1 MRRALLGAL
10 LMLSLSLAGCLAPSA
25 AGWGEGGVTVVGD
38 GMNVAVVSD
47 LGPEEVNV
55 PDVKLAGCD
64 AAGMIGVAANQTRL
78 VTIEGHLAASTL
90 YASHGED
97 LRGLSN
103 GVTASVILEA
113 MSYES
118 AEAVPNGQGARVPVK
133 NWAEP
138 LYPETGS
145 GQSTSQ
151 RTVNVEDVD
160 RDSNEAWFVL
170 GLIPGSEHVA
180 SGLGAVN
187 EVHQPIQIEGYLVDS
202 VEGKS
207 LSVGGTS
214 GADSDARQPCL
225 LDVDESNK
233 GTHFVIVHS
242 ISLPG
247 ASVTM
252 DGDADD
258 EWVMGDVPLLGRG
271 GYVVYFLLVAVG
283 GGAGLYVVSS
293 ARVKGAA
300 TSQARVLLGSEN
312 MAKAETARKA
322 PKRKAPEPARAA
334 PEPKKEKKPKKKE
347 DSSIGGFDLDAALS
361 TQGSSG
367 SSKPE
372 RSSRGGS
379 SVVVTEEAS
388 NMAAQTK
395 AASSVAD
402 SASSAPWEAPVPT
415 TERRSGGVTPM
426 GGAPTRSAPAQRS
439 APPQRSDAAPEK
451 PKVRRRRA
459 VRSAAPE
466 PEPEP
471 EPEPAPAPP
480 EEEEFTDFSF

>member
-10 LMLSLSLAGCLAPSA
+10 LVLSFSLAGCLAPSS
-25 AGWGEGGVTVVGD
+25 AGWGEGGVKVVGD
-38 GMNVAVVSD
+38 GMNVTVVSD
-47 LGPEEVNV
+47 LNTAQVSV

-64 AAGMIGVAANQTRL
+64 TDGMIGVASNQPRL
-78 VTIEGHLAASTL
+78 ITIEGHLAASTL
-90 YASHGED
+90 YNAHGED

-113 MSYES
+113 MTYEN
-118 AEAVPNGQGARVPVK
+118 AETVPNGQGARVPVK

-151 RTVNVEDVD
+151 RTVNVQDVD

-170 GLIPGSEHVA
+170 GLIPASEHVA
-180 SGLGAVN
+180 YGLGAVN
-187 EVHQPIQIEGYLVDS
+187 EVHQPIRIEGYLVDS
-202 VEGKS
+202 ADGKS

-214 GADSDARQPCL
+214 GADSIPNQPCT
-225 LDVDESNK
+225 LDVDDSNK

-242 ISLPG
+242 ITLLG

-252 DGDADD
+252 DGEADD
-258 EWVMGDVPLLGRG
+258 EWVMGDVPMLGRG
-271 GYVVYFLLVAVG
+271 GYLVYFLVVAVG
-283 GGAGLYVVSS
+283 GGFGLFVVSS
-293 ARVKGAA
+293 AQVKGAA
-300 TSQARVLLGSEN
+300 ASQAKVLLGQEN

-322 PKRKAPEPARAA
+322 PKRKEPEPKREA
-334 PEPKKEKKPKKKE
+334 PEPKKEKKAKKKE
-347 DSSIGGFDLDAALS
+347 ESSIGGFDLDAALS
-361 TQGSSG
+361 TKGSS

-379 SVVVTEEAS
+379 SVVVTDEAS
-388 NMAAQTK
+388 KMASQSTV
-395 AASSVAD
+395 SSQ
-402 SASSAPWEAPVPT
+402 SSTESSPPWEPPVSTPQ
-415 TERRSGGVTPM
+415 RKSGGVTPM
-426 GGAPTRSAPAQRS
+426 SGGPPRS
-439 APPQRSDAAPEK
+439 APPTRSEPQGEK

-459 VRSAAPE
+459 VRSAAPAPE
-466 PEPEP
+466 PAPEPEP
-471 EPEPAPAPP
+471 EPEPAAAPP

>member
-10 LMLSLSLAGCLAPSA
+10 LVLSLSLAGCLAPSS
-25 AGWGEGGVTVVGD
+25 AGWGEGGVNVVGD
-38 GMNVAVVSD
+38 GMNVTVVSD
-47 LGPEEVNV
+47 LNTAQVSVPE
-55 PDVKLAGCD
+55 VKLAGCD
-64 AAGMIGVAANQTRL
+64 AEGMIGVASNQTRL
-78 VTIEGHLAASTL
+78 ITIEGHLAASTL
-90 YASHGED
+90 YNAHGDD

-113 MSYES
+113 MSYEN
-118 AEAVPNGQGARVPVK
+118 AETVPNGQGARVPVK
-133 NWAEP
+133 DWAEP

-151 RTVNVEDVD
+151 RTVNVQDVD

-180 SGLGAVN
+180 YGLGAVN
-187 EVHQPIQIEGYLVDS
+187 EVHQPIRIEGYLVDS
-202 VEGKS
+202 AEGKS

-214 GADSDARQPCL
+214 GADSIPNQPCT
-225 LDVDESNK
+225 LDVDDSNK
-233 GTHFVIVHS
+233 GTHFVVVHS
-242 ISLPG
+242 VTLLG

-252 DGDADD
+252 DGEADD

-271 GYVVYFLLVAVG
+271 GYLVYFLVVAVG
-283 GGAGLYVVSS
+283 GGFGLFVVSS
-293 ARVKGAA
+293 AQVKGAA
-300 TSQARVLLGSEN
+300 ASQAKVLLGQEN

-322 PKRKAPEPARAA
+322 PKRKEPAPTREA
-334 PEPKKEKKPKKKE
+334 PEPKKEKKAKKKE
-347 DSSIGGFDLDAALS
+347 ESSIGGFDLDAALS
-361 TQGSSG
+361 TKGSSP

-379 SVVVTEEAS
+379 SVVVTDEAS
-388 NMAAQTK
+388 KMASKSTV
-395 AASSVAD
+395 SSPPPAE
-402 SASSAPWEAPVPT
+402 SNAPWEVPVST
-415 TERRSGGVTPM
+415 TERKSSGVTPM
-426 GGAPTRSAPAQRS
+426 SGGPPRS
-439 APPQRSDAAPEK
+439 APPTRSEPQEEK

-466 PEPEP
+466 PEPAPAP
-471 EPEPAPAPP
+471 EPEPAAAPP

>member
-10 LMLSLSLAGCLAPSA
+10 LVLSLSLAGCLAPSS
-25 AGWGEGGVTVVGD
+25 AGWGEGGVNVVGD
-38 GMNVAVVSD
+38 GMNVTVVSD
-47 LGPEEVNV
+47 LSAAQVSVPE
-55 PDVKLAGCD
+55 VKLAGCD
-64 AAGMIGVAANQTRL
+64 AEGEIGVAANQTRL
-78 VTIEGHLAASTL
+78 ITIEGHLAASTL
-90 YASHGED
+90 YANHGDD

-103 GVTASVILEA
+103 GVTAAVILEA

-133 NWAEP
+133 SWVEP

-160 RDSNEAWFVL
+160 RDSNEPWFVL

-180 SGLGAVN
+180 YGFGAVN
-187 EVHQPIQIEGYLVDS
+187 EVHQPIRIEGYLVDS

-214 GADSDARQPCL
+214 GADSDSRQACL
-225 LDVDESNK
+225 LDVDDSNK
-233 GTHFVIVHS
+233 GTHFVLVHS
-242 ISLPG
+242 ITLPG

-258 EWVMGDVPLLGRG
+258 EWVMGNVPLLGRG
-271 GYVVYFLLVAVG
+271 GYVVYFLVVAVG
-283 GGAGLYVVSS
+283 GGAALYVVSS

-300 TSQARVLLGSEN
+300 TSQARVLLGREN

-322 PKRKAPEPARAA
+322 PKRKAPEPARKA
-334 PEPKKEKKPKKKE
+334 PPPKKAKKSK
-347 DSSIGGFDLDAALS
+347 DSGIGGFDLDAALS
-361 TQGSSG
+361 TQGSSA

-388 NMAAQTK
+388 KMSAQTK
-395 AASSVAD
+395 AASSVED
-402 SASSAPWEAPVPT
+402 SGSAPPWEAPVPS

-426 GGAPTRSAPAQRS
+426 GGGPSRSAPAQRS
-439 APPQRSDAAPEK
+439 APPQRSEPAAEQPT
-451 PKVRRRRA
+451 VRRRRA

-471 EPEPAPAPP
+471 EPASAPP
-480 EEEEFTDFSF
+480 EEEEFSDFSF

>member
-10 LMLSLSLAGCLAPSA
+10 LVLSLSLAGCLAPSS
-25 AGWGEGGVTVVGD
+25 AGWGEGGVNVLGD
-38 GMNVAVVSD
+38 GMNVTVVSD
-47 LGPEEVNV
+47 LNTAKVSIPE
-55 PDVKLAGCD
+55 VKLAGCD
-64 AAGMIGVAANQTRL
+64 ADGMIGVASNQTRL
-78 VTIEGHLAASTL
+78 ITIEGHLAASTL
-90 YASHGED
+90 YNTHGED
-97 LRGLSN
+97 LSGLSN

-113 MSYES
+113 MSYEN

-180 SGLGAVN
+180 DGLGAVN
-187 EVHQPIQIEGYLVDS
+187 EVHQPIRIQGYLVDS
-202 VEGKS
+202 AEGKS

-214 GADSDARQPCL
+214 GADSIPNQPCTV
-225 LDVDESNK
+225 DVDDSNK
-233 GTHFVIVHS
+233 GTHFVLVHS
-242 ISLPG
+242 ITLLG

-252 DGDADD
+252 DGEADD
-258 EWVMGDVPLLGRG
+258 EWVMGDVPVLGRG
-271 GYVVYFLLVAVG
+271 GYLVYFLVVAVG
-283 GGAGLYVVSS
+283 GGFGLFFMS
-293 ARVKGAA
+293 AAQVKGAA
-300 TSQARVLLGSEN
+300 ASQAKILLGQEN

-322 PKRKAPEPARAA
+322 PKRKEPEPSRAP
-334 PEPKKEKKPKKKE
+334 PEPKKEKKAKKKE
-347 DSSIGGFDLDAALS
+347 EAGIGGFDLDAALS
-361 TQGSSG
+361 TKGSS

-379 SVVVTEEAS
+379 SVVVTDEAS
-388 NMAAQTK
+388 KMASQSAV
-395 AASSVAD
+395 SSQ
-402 SASSAPWEAPVPT
+402 STTESSAPWESPVSTPQ
-415 TERRSGGVTPM
+415 RKSGGVTPM
-426 GGAPTRSAPAQRS
+426 SGGAPRSASPPRSEPPA
-439 APPQRSDAAPEK
+439 EK

-459 VRSAAPE
+459 VRSTAPEPESAPE
-466 PEPEP
+466 PEPE
-471 EPEPAPAPP
+471 AAAP

>member
-10 LMLSLSLAGCLAPSA
+10 LVLSLSLAGCLAPSS
-25 AGWGEGGVTVVGD
+25 AGWGEGGVNVVGD
-38 GMNVAVVSD
+38 GMNVTVVSD
-47 LGPEEVNV
+47 LNTAQVSI

-64 AAGMIGVAANQTRL
+64 AEGMIGVASNQTRL

-90 YASHGED
+90 YNSHGED

-113 MSYES
+113 MSYEN

-151 RTVNVEDVD
+151 RTVNVQDVD

-180 SGLGAVN
+180 YGLGAVN
-187 EVHQPIQIEGYLVDS
+187 EVHQPIRIQGYLVDS
-202 VEGKS
+202 AEGKS

-214 GADSDARQPCL
+214 GADSIPNQPCTV
-225 LDVDESNK
+225 DVDDSNK
-233 GTHFVIVHS
+233 GTHFVLVHG
-242 ISLPG
+242 ITLLG

-252 DGDADD
+252 DGEADD
-258 EWVMGDVPLLGRG
+258 EWVMGDVPILGRG
-271 GYVVYFLLVAVG
+271 GYLVYFLVVAVG
-283 GGAGLYVVSS
+283 GGLGLYVVSS

-300 TSQARVLLGSEN
+300 ASQAKVLLGQEN
-312 MAKAETARKA
+312 MVKAETARKA
-322 PKRKAPEPARAA
+322 PKRKEPEPSRAP
-334 PEPKKEKKPKKKE
+334 PEPKKEKKAKKKE
-347 DSSIGGFDLDAALS
+347 ESSIGGFDLDAALS
-361 TQGSSG
+361 TKGSS

-372 RSSRGGS
+372 RSSRSGS
-379 SVVVTEEAS
+379 SVVVTDEAS
-388 NMAAQTK
+388 KMASQSTV
-395 AASSVAD
+395 SSQ
-402 SASSAPWEAPVPT
+402 SSTESSAPWEPPVSTPQ
-415 TERRSGGVTPM
+415 RKSGGVTPM
-426 GGAPTRSAPAQRS
+426 SGGSPRS
-439 APPQRSDAAPEK
+439 APPTRSEPSAEK

-466 PEPEP
+466 PEPVPEP
-471 EPEPAPAPP
+471 EPEPEAAPP